1 MITFNKAYQEAIS
14 KYGKED
20 IRSVAHF
27 MFQKGIESALKP
39 IDDLKPGDKVVL
51 RDIAEMRLITGSRRG
66 VGMKYAGRT
75 VTVESISNTT
85 FRFRD
90 GIYTIQLQKSDILK
104 KVE

>member
-14 KYGKED
+14 KYGKDD

-27 MFQKGIESALKP
+27 MFQKGIESVLKP

-51 RDIAEMRLITGSRRG
+51 RDIEEMRLITGNTKI
-66 VGMKYAGRT
+66 MLEYAGHT
-75 VTVESISNTT
+75 VTVESVSDTT

>member
-1 MITFNKAYQEAIS
+1 MTTFSKAYREAIS
-14 KYGKED
+14 KYGMDD

-27 MFQKGIESALKP
+27 MFQKVVESVLKP

-51 RDIAEMRLITGSRRG
+51 RDLEEMKLITGNTNI
-66 VGMKYAGRT
+66 MLEYAGHT
-75 VTVESISNTT
+75 VTVESISDTA

-104 KVE
+104 KIE

>member
-14 KYGKED
+14 KYGKDD

-51 RDIAEMRLITGSRRG
+51 RDIAEMRLIRG
-66 VGMKYAGRT
+66 NTDIMLEYAGHT
-75 VTVESISNTT
+75 VTVESISDTT

>member
-1 MITFNKAYQEAIS
+1 MTTFNKAYREAIS
-14 KYGKED
+14 KYGTDD
-20 IRSVAHF
+20 IRLVAHF
-27 MFQKGIESALKP
+27 MFQKGVESVLKP

-51 RDIAEMRLITGSRRG
+51 RDIEEMRLITGNI
-66 VGMKYAGRT
+66 MLEYAGHT
-75 VTVESISNTT
+75 VTVESISDTS

>member
-14 KYGKED
+14 KYGKDD

-51 RDIAEMRLITGSRRG
+51 RDIEEMRLIRG
-66 VGMKYAGRT
+66 NTDIMLEYAGHT
-75 VTVESISNTT
+75 VTVESISDTT

>member
-1 MITFNKAYQEAIS
+1 MTTFNKAYREAIS
-14 KYGKED
+14 KYGTDD

-27 MFQKGIESALKP
+27 MFQKGVESVLKP

-51 RDIAEMRLITGSRRG
+51 RDIEEMRLITGNI
-66 VGMKYAGRT
+66 MLEYAGHT
-75 VTVESISNTT
+75 VTVESISDTT